1 MSRTLLAVLAVLV
14 AMVSFQTGAS
24 LAKQLFPLVGPV
36 GTTTLRLVFGAL
48 ILCTIWRP
56 WRQKLTRAELRT
68 IVIYG
73 VAMGGMNLC
82 FYIALKTVPL
92 GIGVAVEFTGP
103 LAVAVI
109 ASRRAID
116 FVWAALAAAGI
127 IFILPIFRASAP
139 VDLHG
144 ILWALFAG
152 ACWGAYI
159 LLGQRAAASVH
170 GGTVT
175 ALGMAAGALCVLP
188 FGVAVVGKPLL
199 NPAILPIG
207 IGVAILSGAFP
218 YSLEMFGLQRLPA
231 HTFGVLMSVEPALGA
246 VIGRILL
253 HEKLALLQ
261 IVAIACVIAASAGS
275 TLSSRRAAPVSDVA
289 YDHDAVCTTTA
300 VP

>member
-1 MSRTLLAVLAVLV
+1 MKQGAQASSRTLLAVLAVLV

-36 GTTTLRLVFGAL
+36 GATTLRLGFGAL
-48 ILCTIWRP
+48 ILCALWRP
-56 WRQKLTRAELRT
+56 WRQKLTRSELRS

-73 VAMGGMNLC
+73 AAMGGMNLC

-92 GIGVAVEFTGP
+92 GIGMAVEFTGP

-109 ASRRAID
+109 ASRRTID

-127 IFILPIFRASAP
+127 ILILPIFRASAT

-144 ILWALFAG
+144 ILWALLAG
-152 ACWGAYI
+152 ACWGVYI
-159 LLGQRAAASVH
+159 LLGQRAGGTVH

-175 ALGMAAGALCVLP
+175 ALGMAIAALCVLP

-207 IGVAILSGAFP
+207 IAVGILSGAFP
-218 YSLEMFGLQRLPA
+218 YSLEMFGMKRLPA
-231 HTFGVLMSVEPALGA
+231 HTFGVLMSVEPGLGA
-246 VIGRILL
+246 LIGRLL
-253 HEKLALLQ
+253 MHEKLVLLQ
-261 IVAIACVIAASAGS
+261 IVAIACVIAASVGS
-275 TLSSRRAAPVSDVA
+275 TLSSQRGAPVSDVA
-289 YDHDAVCTTTA
+289 
-300 VP
+300 

>member
-1 MSRTLLAVLAVLV
+1 V
-14 AMVSFQTGAS
+14 AAEADTCGAS
-24 LAKQLFPLVGPV
+24 DHRHLRRGHVRNEPLLLHRPRDRAARNRRGGRVH
-36 GTTTLRLVFGAL
+36 GA
-48 ILCTIWRP
+48 I
-56 WRQKLTRAELRT
+56 
-68 IVIYG
+68 
-73 VAMGGMNLC
+73 GGGGDR
-82 FYIALKTVPL
+82 V
-92 GIGVAVEFTGP
+92 
-103 LAVAVI
+103 
-109 ASRRAID
+109 ASRRAVD

-127 IFILPIFRASAP
+127 ILILPIFRASAP

-144 ILWALFAG
+144 ILWALLAG

-159 LLGQRAAASVH
+159 LLGQRAGASVH
-170 GGTVT
+170 GGTAT
-175 ALGMAAGALCVLP
+175 ALGMATGALCVLP

-275 TLSSRRAAPVSDVA
+275 TLSSRPQSEAAKS
-289 YDHDAVCTTTA
+289 
-300 VP
+300 

>member
-36 GTTTLRLVFGAL
+36 GATTLRLGFGAL
-48 ILCTIWRP
+48 ILCAVWRP
-56 WRQKLTRAELRT
+56 WRQKLTRAELRL
-68 IVIYG
+68 IAIYG
-73 VAMGGMNLC
+73 MAMGGMNLC

-92 GIGVAVEFTGP
+92 GIGVAIEFTGP

-109 ASRRAID
+109 ASRHALD

-127 IFILPIFRASAP
+127 ILILPIFRASAA

-144 ILWALFAG
+144 IFWALLAG
-152 ACWGAYI
+152 ACWGVYI
-159 LLGQRAAASVH
+159 LLGQRAGASVH
-170 GGTVT
+170 GGTAT
-175 ALGMAAGALCVLP
+175 ALGMATGAICVLP

-218 YSLEMFGLQRLPA
+218 YSLEMIGLKRLPA

-246 VIGRILL
+246 VIGRILM

-261 IVAIACVIAASAGS
+261 VVAIACVIAASVGS
-275 TLSSRRAAPVSDVA
+275 ALSSRRAAPVGDVA
-289 YDHDAVCTTTA
+289 
-300 VP
+300 

>member
-1 MSRTLLAVLAVLV
+1 MSRRLLAVVAVLV

-36 GTTTLRLVFGAL
+36 GATTMRLVFGAL
-48 ILCTIWRP
+48 IVCAVWRP
-56 WRQKLTRAELRT
+56 WRHKLTRAELKT

-92 GIGVAVEFTGP
+92 GIGMAVEFTGP

-127 IFILPIFRASAP
+127 VLILPIFRSSAP

-144 ILWALFAG
+144 ILWALLAG

-159 LLGQRAAASVH
+159 LFGHRAGASIH

-175 ALGMAAGALCVLP
+175 ALGMTTGALFVLP

-218 YSLEMFGLQRLPA
+218 YSLEMFGMKRLPA

-246 VIGRILL
+246 LMGRILL
-253 HEKLALLQ
+253 HEKLAPLQ
-261 IVAIACVIAASAGS
+261 IVAIAGVIAASVGS
-275 TLSSRRAAPVSDVA
+275 TLSSRQSAPVSDVA
-289 YDHDAVCTTTA
+289 
-300 VP
+300 

>member
-1 MSRTLLAVLAVLV
+1 M
-14 AMVSFQTGAS
+14 
-24 LAKQLFPLVGPV
+24 
-36 GTTTLRLVFGAL
+36 
-48 ILCTIWRP
+48 
-56 WRQKLTRAELRT
+56 
-68 IVIYG
+68 
-73 VAMGGMNLC
+73 AMGGMNLC

-116 FVWAALAAAGI
+116 FVWAALAAVGI
-127 IFILPIFRASAP
+127 VLILPIFRASAP

-144 ILWALFAG
+144 ILWALLAG

-159 LLGQRAAASVH
+159 LLGQRAGASVH

-175 ALGMAAGALCVLP
+175 ALGMATGALCVLP

-199 NPAILPIG
+199 NPAILPLG

-218 YSLEMFGLQRLPA
+218 YSLEMFGLKRLPA

-253 HEKLALLQ
+253 HETLAPLQ
-261 IVAIACVIAASAGS
+261 IVAIACVIAASVGS
-275 TLSSRRAAPVSDVA
+275 TLSSRRPTPISDVA
-289 YDHDAVCTTTA
+289 
-300 VP
+300 

>member
-1 MSRTLLAVLAVLV
+1 MSRTLLAVLALLV
-14 AMVSFQTGAS
+14 AMVSFQVGAS

-56 WRQKLTRAELRT
+56 WRQRVTRAELR
-68 IVIYG
+68 IIAIYG
-73 VAMGGMNLC
+73 AAMCGMNLS
-82 FYIALKTVPL
+82 FYIALKTLPL

-109 ASRRAID
+109 ASRRAVD

-127 IFILPIFRASAP
+127 ILILPIFPQSAQ

-144 ILWALFAG
+144 ILWALLAG

-159 LLGQRAAASVH
+159 LLGQRAGASVH
-170 GGTVT
+170 GGTAT
-175 ALGMAAGALCVLP
+175 ALGMAAGAICVLP

-218 YSLEMFGLQRLPA
+218 YSLEMIGLKRLRA

-261 IVAIACVIAASAGS
+261 IIAIACVIAASVGS
-275 TLSSRRAAPVSDVA
+275 TLSSRRAAPVSDV
-289 YDHDAVCTTTA
+289 V
-300 VP
+300 

>member
-36 GTTTLRLVFGAL
+36 GTTLLRLGFGAL
-48 ILCTIWRP
+48 ILCAIWRP

-73 VAMGGMNLC
+73 VAMGGMNLS

-103 LAVAVI
+103 LAVAVL

-127 IFILPIFRASAP
+127 VLILPIFGGSAP
-139 VDLHG
+139 VDLRG
-144 ILWALFAG
+144 ILWALLAG

-159 LLGQRAAASVH
+159 LLGQRAGASVH
-170 GGTVT
+170 EGTVA
-175 ALGMAAGALCVLP
+175 ALGMATGALCVLP

-218 YSLEMFGLQRLPA
+218 YSLEMFGMKRLPA

-246 VIGRILL
+246 VIGRVLL
-253 HEKLALLQ
+253 HETLAALQ
-261 IVAIACVIAASAGS
+261 IVAIACVIAASVGS
-275 TLSSRRAAPVSDVA
+275 TISSRHPAPVSDMA
-289 YDHDAVCTTTA
+289 
-300 VP
+300 

>member
-1 MSRTLLAVLAVLV
+1 MSRTLVAILAVLV

-36 GTTTLRLVFGAL
+36 GTTTLRLGFGAL
-48 ILCTIWRP
+48 IVCAIWRP

-68 IVIYG
+68 IVSYG
-73 VAMGGMNLC
+73 VAMAGMNLC

-92 GIGVAVEFTGP
+92 GIGVAIEFTGP

-109 ASRRAID
+109 ASRRAVD

-127 IFILPIFRASAP
+127 VLILPIFRASAP

-144 ILWALFAG
+144 ILWALLAG

-159 LLGQRAAASVH
+159 LLGQRAGDSVH

-175 ALGMAAGALCVLP
+175 ALGMATGALCVLP

-207 IGVAILSGAFP
+207 IAVAILSGAFP
-218 YSLEMFGLQRLPA
+218 YSLEMFGLKRLPA

-253 HEKLALLQ
+253 HEKLASLQ
-261 IVAIACVIAASAGS
+261 IIAIACVIAASVGS
-275 TLSSRRAAPVSDVA
+275 TLSSRRLTPVSDVA
-289 YDHDAVCTTTA
+289 
-300 VP
+300 

>member
-48 ILCTIWRP
+48 ILCAVWRP

-73 VAMGGMNLC
+73 MAMGGMNLC

-109 ASRRAID
+109 ASRRTID
-116 FVWAALAAAGI
+116 FAWAALAAAGI
-127 IFILPIFRASAP
+127 ILILPIFGASAP
-139 VDLHG
+139 ADFHG
-144 ILWALFAG
+144 ILWALLAG

-159 LLGQRAAASVH
+159 LVGQRAGSSVH
-170 GGTVT
+170 GGTAT
-175 ALGMAAGALCVLP
+175 ALGMATGALCVLP

-218 YSLEMFGLQRLPA
+218 YSLEMIGLKRLPA

-253 HEKLALLQ
+253 QEKLALLQ
-261 IVAIACVIAASAGS
+261 IVAIACVIAASVGS

-289 YDHDAVCTTTA
+289 
-300 VP
+300 

>member
-1 MSRTLLAVLAVLV
+1 MSRMLLAVLALLV

-36 GTTTLRLVFGAL
+36 GTTTLRLVFGAS
-48 ILCTIWRP
+48 ILCAIWRP

-68 IVIYG
+68 IAIYG

-127 IFILPIFRASAP
+127 ILILPIFRASAP

-144 ILWALFAG
+144 VLWALLAG

-159 LLGQRAAASVH
+159 LLGQRAGASVH

-175 ALGMAAGALCVLP
+175 ALGMATGALCVLP
-188 FGVAVVGKPLL
+188 FGVAVVGKPML

-218 YSLEMFGLQRLPA
+218 YSLEMFGLKRLPA

-253 HEKLALLQ
+253 QEKLALLQ
-261 IVAIACVIAASAGS
+261 IAAIVCVIAASVGS
-275 TLSSRRAAPVSDVA
+275 TLSSRRPTPVSDVA
-289 YDHDAVCTTTA
+289 
-300 VP
+300 